1 MIPLPVPRCQVVL
14 PTGLSSTVLGVI
26 PTLAA
31 GIVLLAAL
39 IKGSIGFG
47 FPTLGTPLL
56 SLVMDVKAAVVVLI
70 IPNIVMDG
78 IQFARRGAPLA
89 TVRRFALLLVFG
101 AAGTVA
107 GTRLLVALSSG
118 AATVVLGAFIVAFV
132 TLSATGVTPRVSRR
146 WEPWLSPV
154 AGLLA
159 GIVGGITNVP
169 GTPLVMYFHALGL
182 SKHEFVSSVAFTFVV
197 YKIIQLG
204 AVSYYGLLT
213 PDRVG
218 TSLVLTLVALAGFG
232 LGLMVQD
239 RLEQRTFNRAVL
251 VFLGV
256 LGLWLVARSLR

>member
-1 MIPLPVPRCQVVL
+1 MTAI
-14 PTGLSSTVLGVI
+14 LG
-26 PTLAA
+26 A
-31 GIVLLAAL
+31 GVVLLAAL
-39 IKGSIGFG
+39 VKGSIGFG

-78 IQFARRGAPLA
+78 LQFARRGAPMA

-101 AAGTVA
+101 AVGTVL
-107 GTRLLVALSSG
+107 GTRLLVALSSTT
-118 AATVVLGAFIVAFV
+118 ATLILGAFIVTFV
-132 TLSATGVTPRVSRR
+132 MLNATGVTPRVPRR

-154 AGLLA
+154 AGLVA

-169 GTPLVMYFHALGL
+169 GTPLVIYFHALGL
-182 SKHEFVSSVAFTFVV
+182 GKHDFVSSVAFTFVV

-204 AVSYYGLLT
+204 AVWYYGLLS
-213 PDRVG
+213 PSLVG
-218 TSLVLTLVALAGFG
+218 ASLVLTLVALGGFA

-239 RLEQRTFNRAVL
+239 RLEPRTFNRAVL

-256 LGLWLVARSLR
+256 LGLWLVARSVR